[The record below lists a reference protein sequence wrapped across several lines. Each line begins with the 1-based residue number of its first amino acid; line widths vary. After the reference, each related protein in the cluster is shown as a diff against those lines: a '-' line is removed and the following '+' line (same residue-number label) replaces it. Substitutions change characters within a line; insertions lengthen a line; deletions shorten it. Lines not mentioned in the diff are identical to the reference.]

1 MDSQDISV
9 DWQQMENGK
18 SLPALLVQLRCL
30 PVPAEEGVCVYACY
44 MPGGEE
50 AFKKGMEIESE
61 K

>member
-1 MDSQDISV
+1 
-9 DWQQMENGK
+9 MESGK
-18 SLPALLVQLRCL
+18 SLPALPVQLKRL
-30 PVPAEEGVCVYACY
+30 PVPAEEGICVYAYY

>member
-1 MDSQDISV
+1 
-9 DWQQMENGK
+9 MENGK